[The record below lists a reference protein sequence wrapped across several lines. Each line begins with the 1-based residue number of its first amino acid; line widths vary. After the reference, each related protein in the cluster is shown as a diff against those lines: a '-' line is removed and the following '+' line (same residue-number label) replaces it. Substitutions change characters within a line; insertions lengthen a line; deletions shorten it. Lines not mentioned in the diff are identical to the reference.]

1 MPELESEPYCGPADV
16 CILMATYNGSK
27 YLKCQIESI
36 RSQTYQ
42 NWQLLIRDDGS
53 VDGTNILIDS
63 YCKID
68 HRIRQLP
75 RDDTRQLGAKL
86 SFNKLLSTGLELD
99 SSYFFFCDQDDYWP
113 PTRLSSYLDEL
124 KKAEGPCLVY
134 GDFELVDSNLSN
146 LSEQAAFQAK
156 EIGSLIHIDEPL
168 TKYRQHMLNTIGTTT
183 LTKLIFDIRNWCN
196 LWRNGNIE
204 LHQSMSQASLL
215 SARLENSELEVQL
228 AIDKL
233 NLYGSIASMNI
244 VNRIGTARRMELRKG
259 RGLVRLILIMRLVFM
274 PRFKERNTV
283 EA

>member
-1 MPELESEPYCGPADV
+1 MAFNRELAEIADPIPETAVMHDWWFALAAD
-16 CILMATYNGSK
+16 C
-27 YLKCQIESI
+27 
-36 RSQTYQ
+36 
-42 NWQLLIRDDGS
+42 
-53 VDGTNILIDS
+53 
-63 YCKID
+63 
-68 HRIRQLP
+68 
-75 RDDTRQLGAKL
+75 
-86 SFNKLLSTGLELD
+86 
-99 SSYFFFCDQDDYWP
+99 
-113 PTRLSSYLDEL
+113 
-124 KKAEGPCLVY
+124 
-134 GDFELVDSNLSN
+134 
-146 LSEQAAFQAK
+146 
-156 EIGSLIHIDEPL
+156 IGSLIHIDEPL

-183 LTKLIFDIRNWCN
+183 LTKMIFDIRNWCN